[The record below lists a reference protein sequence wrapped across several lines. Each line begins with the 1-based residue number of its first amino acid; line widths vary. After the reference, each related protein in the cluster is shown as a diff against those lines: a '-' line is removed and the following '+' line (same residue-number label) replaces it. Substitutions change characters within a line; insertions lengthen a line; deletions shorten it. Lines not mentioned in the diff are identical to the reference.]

1 MAKRTR
7 EQLLEEVLT
16 AYQRVEEPRAKEII
30 LTVIKH
36 VHLAAAECN
45 LTFDE
50 WLQGMEFLKDIGQTC
65 TEDRQEFILLS
76 DLLGLSAL
84 VELQDRNPVPPE
96 TPGSVVGPLHAEGSP
111 FFPIG
116 GSINLDKV
124 PGGQTAF
131 VSGTVKGVDGEPVA
145 GAVIDI
151 WQTAPNALYAVLDEN
166 QSEFNLRGKQKTD
179 EEGRYAFYT
188 VKPVPYTVPR
198 DGPCGKILRASDR
211 HGMRSAHIHM
221 GIEAEG
227 YKTLITEIFT
237 TDDPYLETDTVFG
250 AQKPLQMEYKPN
262 SDPAIDAEL
271 VANFEFV
278 LRKTG

>member
-16 AYQRVEEPRAKEII
+16 AYQRIDDPRLKEII

-50 WLQGMEFLKDIGQTC
+50 WMQGMDFIKDMGQIS
-65 TEDRQEFILLS
+65 TENRHEVILLS

-84 VELQDRNPVPPE
+84 IELQGRDPVPPE

-111 FFPIG
+111 FFDIEG
-116 GSINLDKV
+116 TINLDHV
-124 PGGQTAF
+124 PGEQTAY
-131 VSGTVKGVDGEPVA
+131 VNGYVKGVDGEPIA

-151 WQTAPNALYAVLDEN
+151 WQTAPNALYAVIDEN
-166 QSEFNLRGKQKTD
+166 QSEHNLRGKQITD
-179 EEGRYAFYT
+179 ENGRYAFYT

-211 HGMRSAHIHM
+211 HGMRAPHIHM
-221 GIEAEG
+221 GIQAEG
-227 YKTLITEIFT
+227 YKELITELFPS
-237 TDDPYLETDTVFG
+237 DGDYLESDTVFG
-250 AQKPLQMEYKPN
+250 AQPALYMEYKKNTDPN
-262 SDPAIDAEL
+262 IDADL
-271 VANFEFV
+271 KVDFDFY
-278 LRKTG
+278 LRKPA